1 MYILEG
7 FRLKCVF
14 ASMIAFSHFS
24 LNVVPW
30 YTTVSKKIVSV
41 SDISA
46 GEFHIRVMC
55 KFIGS
60 VNLKKSTMSGLLLSH
75 REKCHLCGVF
85 KRLVWR
91 RSCLNFGFQ
100 CMRP

>member
-14 ASMIAFSHFS
+14 ESMIASHFS

-46 GEFHIRVMC
+46 VN
-55 KFIGS
+55 FIVG
-60 VNLKKSTMSGLLLSH
+60 
-75 REKCHLCGVF
+75 
-85 KRLVWR
+85 
-91 RSCLNFGFQ
+91 
-100 CMRP
+100 

>member
-30 YTTVSKKIVSV
+30 CTTVSKTIVSV

-46 GEFHIRVMC
+46 VN
-55 KFIGS
+55 FIVG
-60 VNLKKSTMSGLLLSH
+60 
-75 REKCHLCGVF
+75 
-85 KRLVWR
+85 
-91 RSCLNFGFQ
+91 
-100 CMRP
+100 